1 MMRTTTSLL
10 LAIVLLASCNQ
21 FEKAPSG
28 MTYKITSGGTKEKV
42 KQGQFLKLHIEY
54 KLKSKDSV
62 LQSSF
67 GRIPVYF
74 PLDTA
79 NLGKHTF
86 TEIITKCASGDKVEF
101 VLFLDTLKR
110 MQVIEYNEMFK
121 QGDMISG
128 RFEILKVFN
137 TQDEVKVDY
146 DKEMELEKQREIA
159 EVKEYANKKNMKVQ
173 STASGVQ
180 VEILNPGTGQK
191 ADSGWQAAVL
201 YKGYFTQGKKD
212 GEVFDTNMN
221 PNGPNNQPY
230 PVVVGTR
237 SVIPGWDEALRLF
250 GKGGKGRIIV
260 PAWMAYGQQGSAP
273 VIPPYSNLGFD
284 IEVVDVTKP
293 TPQAPQPQAGNPG
306 APQQ

>member
-1 MMRTTTSLL
+1 MRTTTSLL

-62 LQSSF
+62 LQSSY

-86 TEIITKCASGDKVEF
+86 TEIITQCASGDKVEF

-110 MQVIEYNEMFK
+110 MQMIDYNEMFK
-121 QGDMISG
+121 QGDMING

-137 TQDEVKVDY
+137 TQDEAKADI
-146 DKEMELEKQREIA
+146 DKEMEIEKQREIT
-159 EVKEYANKKNMKVQ
+159 EVKDYAKKKNMKVV

-191 ADSGWQAAVL
+191 ADSGWQASVL

-230 PVVVGTR
+230 PVVVGSR

-293 TPQAPQPQAGNPG
+293 IPQPQQANPG
-306 APQQ
+306 APQQR

>member
-1 MMRTTTSLL
+1 MRTTTSLL

-62 LQSSF
+62 LQSSY

-110 MQVIEYNEMFK
+110 MQMIDYNEMFK
-121 QGDMISG
+121 QGDMING

-137 TQDEVKVDY
+137 TQDEAKADI
-146 DKEMELEKQREIA
+146 DKEMEIEKQREIT
-159 EVKEYANKKNMKVQ
+159 EVKDYAKKKNMKVV

-191 ADSGWQAAVL
+191 ADSGWQASVL

-221 PNGPNNQPY
+221 PTAPNNQPY
-230 PVVVGTR
+230 PVVVGSR

-293 TPQAPQPQAGNPG
+293 TPQPQQANPG
-306 APQQ
+306 APQQQ

>member
-1 MMRTTTSLL
+1 
-10 LAIVLLASCNQ
+10 
-21 FEKAPSG
+21 

-62 LQSSF
+62 LQSSY

-86 TEIITKCASGDKVEF
+86 TEIITQCASGDKVDF
-101 VLFLDTLKR
+101 VLFIDTLKS
-110 MQVIEYNEMFK
+110 MQVIDYNEMFK
-121 QGDMISG
+121 QGDMING

-159 EVKEYANKKNMKVQ
+159 EVKEYAKKKNMKVQ

-191 ADSGWQAAVL
+191 ADSGWQASVL

-230 PVVVGTR
+230 PVVVGSR

-273 VIPPYSNLGFD
+273 VIPPFSNLGFD

-293 TPQAPQPQAGNPG
+293 TSQAPQPQAGNPG